1 MNINFVLCDTSLT
14 CLSRRY
20 YSLFFS
26 HLDIKPHVS
35 FSLDEMF
42 DVKVTHWQTLESKK
56 IAVATCLNIFLVRVR
71 TSFSEEITTQR
82 FRLYQLPHN
91 SNDIDQKTLINTHQS
106 YIDCLKRFQDAQSF
120 PPLLYVWNDDTSPE
134 KLPEK
139 KEEFDR
145 SDTRTN
151 SSRDSI
157 SPRKAKERDNEK
169 CLVCSMKGFS
179 NLEACHIFERKHYN
193 RLSVSL
199 KKSIL
204 NLLALNSIDE
214 IQNLITMC
222 KQCHDKFDSHLLGI
236 DPETMSL
243 IVTEGVRDEMSNPF
257 SKVAYQNLHGNCITQ
272 SEYPHKRFSEEAVK
286 YRFENYF
293 STTTKNKD
301 KHYCPICAHVSKSK
315 QELGQHF
322 EASKCCR
329 VTKEVSYDSNEQI
342 DIVAKLSLLTID
354 ESDAYESFKETFMI
368 KTKKLNACNSKDLIS
383 FLCSKNLPL
392 SGND

>member
-20 YSLFFS
+20 YSFFS

-56 IAVATCLNIFLVRVR
+56 IAVTACLNVFLVRVR

-91 SNDIDQKTLINTHQS
+91 SNDINQKTLISTDQS
-106 YIDCLKRFQDAQSF
+106 YNDCLKRFKDAQSF

-151 SSRDSI
+151 SSRDSS

-169 CLVCSMKGFS
+169 CLVCSMKGLS

-193 RLSVSL
+193 RLTVPL
-199 KKSIL
+199 KTSIL

-222 KQCHDKFDSHLLGI
+222 KQCHGKFDSHLLGI

-243 IVTEGVRDEMSNPF
+243 IVTEVVRDEMSNPF

-272 SEYPHKRFSEEAVK
+272 SEYPHKRFSEKAVK
-286 YRFENYF
+286 YRFETYF
-293 STTTKNKD
+293 STTEKNKD
-301 KHYCPICAHVSKSK
+301 KHYCPKCAHVSKSK
-315 QELGQHF
+315 QEFGQHF

-354 ESDAYESFKETFMI
+354 ESDAYERFKETFVI
-368 KTKKLNACNSKDLIS
+368 KGKNLNSCSSKDLIS
-383 FLCSKNLPL
+383 FLRSKNLPFR
-392 SGND
+392 GND